1 MTTKTNLKRIREILI
16 TDNTNEFT
24 DNISEDD
31 ESNSDPDYSFSD
43 TESDDTSTDERISNE
58 EDSSDAHIS
67 NDDTQIN
74 AQPESIEKGG
84 VSWSTQRPTVQ
95 GRVHA
100 INIMK
105 TKPGPVTVIQ
115 TMMDAFKLFLTDEIL
130 NEVVLQTN
138 KYAKRYMD
146 QRNQRQLNDAANQ
159 TKLKKWKELDRT
171 ELEAFLGLLIQA
183 GVGHASHTSV
193 TELWDISKSPPIYHA
208 TMSLER
214 FKDLLRFLRFDDRQ
228 LRDKFDRLAP
238 IRTIFECFVKQ
249 LPQHFIPSEN
259 LTIDEQLVPFR
270 GRCSF
275 VQYMPKKPSKYG
287 LKFWVLCDVDSRY
300 VLALE
305 LYTGKIGNV
314 IQRNLATNVVLRLVD
329 QLPNKVKQGRNV
341 TYDRFFSDFHLA
353 QALLERKMTSLGVVN
368 HKRCF
373 IPNELKVIRNDLYSS
388 WFYFA
393 GQTMI
398 LSYQAKQKK
407 PPVILLSTLHDFPEI
422 LDDEKKLPAMI
433 HDYNQTKI
441 GVDVVDQC
449 INNYT
454 ARRISRRW
462 SLMVFFNMIDIAAIN
477 AMTIWLCQ
485 NPEWNNRKKHIRRL
499 FLEQLSKSLT
509 NPHNQRRSEQSHL
522 TSKVKLALQSLGYEL
537 KPEISLAQ
545 VNTND
550 VIKIKKRCY
559 LCPVN
564 PGRKVRQSCDI
575 CQNNVCNSHSSSSTT
590 VICQECEKMM

>member
-105 TKPGPVTVIQ
+105 TKPGPVT
-115 TMMDAFKLFLTDEIL
+115 
-130 NEVVLQTN
+130 
-138 KYAKRYMD
+138 
-146 QRNQRQLNDAANQ
+146 
-159 TKLKKWKELDRT
+159 
-171 ELEAFLGLLIQA
+171 
-183 GVGHASHTSV
+183 
-193 TELWDISKSPPIYHA
+193 
-208 TMSLER
+208 
-214 FKDLLRFLRFDDRQ
+214 
-228 LRDKFDRLAP
+228 
-238 IRTIFECFVKQ
+238 Q

-433 HDYNQTKI
+433 HDYNETKI
-441 GVDVVDQC
+441 GVDV
-449 INNYT
+449 
-454 ARRISRRW
+454 
-462 SLMVFFNMIDIAAIN
+462 
-477 AMTIWLCQ
+477 
-485 NPEWNNRKKHIRRL
+485 
-499 FLEQLSKSLT
+499 
-509 NPHNQRRSEQSHL
+509 
-522 TSKVKLALQSLGYEL
+522 VKLALQSLGYEL

>member
-43 TESDDTSTDERISNE
+43 TESDDTSTDECISNE
-58 EDSSDAHIS
+58 EDSSDAHVS
-67 NDDTQIN
+67 DDDTQIN

-100 INIMK
+100 INIMT

-115 TMMDAFKLFLTDEIL
+115 TMMDAFKFSLTDEIL

-138 KYAKRYMD
+138 KYARRYMD

-159 TKLKKWKELDRT
+159 TKSKKWKELDRT
-171 ELEAFLGLLIQA
+171 ELEAFLSLLIQA
-183 GVGHASHTSV
+183 GLGHASHTSV

-228 LRDKFDRLAP
+228 LRDKLDRLAP

-275 VQYMPKKPSKYG
+275 VQYIPKKTSKYG
-287 LKFWVLCDVDSRY
+287 LKFRVLCDVDSRY

-314 IQRNLATNVVLRLVD
+314 IQRNLATNVVSRLVD
-329 QLPNKVKQGRNV
+329 QLPNK
-341 TYDRFFSDFHLA
+341 
-353 QALLERKMTSLGVVN
+353 
-368 HKRCF
+368 
-373 IPNELKVIRNDLYSS
+373 
-388 WFYFA
+388 
-393 GQTMI
+393 
-398 LSYQAKQKK
+398 QAKQKK

-422 LDDEKKLPAMI
+422 LDDEKKASS
-433 HDYNQTKI
+433 HD
-441 GVDVVDQC
+441 
-449 INNYT
+449 
-454 ARRISRRW
+454 S
-462 SLMVFFNMIDIAAIN
+462 
-477 AMTIWLCQ
+477 
-485 NPEWNNRKKHIRRL
+485 
-499 FLEQLSKSLT
+499 
-509 NPHNQRRSEQSHL
+509 
-522 TSKVKLALQSLGYEL
+522 
-537 KPEISLAQ
+537 
-545 VNTND
+545 
-550 VIKIKKRCY
+550 
-559 LCPVN
+559 
-564 PGRKVRQSCDI
+564 
-575 CQNNVCNSHSSSSTT
+575 
-590 VICQECEKMM
+590 